1 MIRYFE
7 YLYLLVAVGLVGFMA
22 FNFED
27 MSTGNIV
34 VMMIGIVL
42 SSFMYSFR
50 RKQRMVMEEAER
62 KRIQELEDEVN
73 EDGA

>member
-1 MIRYFE
+1 
-7 YLYLLVAVGLVGFMA
+7 MA